1 MKKNSSSNPTKR
13 LSIIIVTWNS
23 QDYIEKCITSVIEST
38 RTIVSEIIIVDNN
51 STDKTC
57 ETIKKYK
64 NIILLSQKKN
74 WGFGPANNIG
84 IKHTKGDVLLLLNPD
99 TIVNK
104 HAIESMIQFLHSIPD
119 AGIVGPEQHKDDGK
133 IMFTSTKLIPK
144 AITHYLIE
152 KIINLGRKKERKLF
166 LKPHKTWMVN
176 GGCLLAKRN
185 IFPTHD
191 WFDKKLF
198 VYGEE
203 FDLFAK
209 IKHTK
214 WQVYFL
220 PYCSIVHYRDKSV
233 VQTNKKTL
241 YVLKS
246 FTYLTYKMI
255 KIYVSS
261 FYNLT
266 RKPFL

>member
-1 MKKNSSSNPTKR
+1 M
-13 LSIIIVTWNS
+13 TWNS
-23 QDYIEKCITSVIEST
+23 EEYIDGCLRSVIKAT
-38 RTIVSEIIIVDNN
+38 RALSSEIIVVDNH
-51 STDKTC
+51 SSDDTRKILKT
-57 ETIKKYK
+57 YR
-64 NIILLSQKKN
+64 NIIFLPQNKN
-74 WGFGPANNIG
+74 LGFGSANNIG
-84 IKHTKGDVLLLLNPD
+84 IKHAKGDLLLLLNPD

-144 AITHYLIE
+144 AVTHYLIE

-176 GGCLLAKRN
+176 AGCLLAKRK

-214 WQVYFL
+214 WQAYFL
-220 PYCSIVHYRDKSV
+220 PYCSIVHYRDKSI

-255 KIYVSS
+255 KINVSS
-261 FYNLT
+261 FYTLS
-266 RKPFL
+266 KKQFQ